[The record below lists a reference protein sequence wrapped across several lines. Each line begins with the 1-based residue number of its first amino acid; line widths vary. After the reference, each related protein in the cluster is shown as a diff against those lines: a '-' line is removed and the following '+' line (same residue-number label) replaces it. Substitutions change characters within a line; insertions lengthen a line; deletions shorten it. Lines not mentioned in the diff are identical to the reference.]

1 MAFSTSPGS
10 SVPARLKIVVGVSI
24 ALYAAS
30 LTQTAISFRD
40 YDEPG
45 SYHAMQMLLIG
56 AIGYLGGALP
66 EWLIWMANPLYF
78 TSILLLFRKNERGLK
93 TSLAALVLAATF
105 ATWKEILVSE
115 SGRNARIT
123 ALEAGYWL
131 WLAAVMTLA
140 AGLVTYECGERKV
153 KQNHAI

>member
-1 MAFSTSPGS
+1 MSL
-10 SVPARLKIVVGVSI
+10 V
-24 ALYAAS
+24 LYAAS

-40 YDEPG
+40 HDGPG
-45 SYHAMQMLLIG
+45 SYHAVEMLLIG

-78 TSILLLFRKNERGLK
+78 TSILLLFKKNKTGLK

-105 ATWKEILVSE
+105 AAWKDILVSE
-115 SGRNARIT
+115 SGRTAPIT

-131 WLAAVMTLA
+131 WLAAMMTLA
-140 AGLVTYECGERKV
+140 AGWVTCGYGQRKDGRSFWR
-153 KQNHAI
+153 KDGFCDCMLGTHNGCR